1 MVRVCRTG
9 GPPMTPTPCQ
19 RRRWAASRARRH
31 HQARSSAADGP
42 CREDHAG
49 LGIEALA
56 PAAEQQ
62 AHDPGQVRLG
72 IPIAGQAGEVVRVVT
87 ECPAP
92 AVPFERRA
100 VLGDDRLRPCRERAA
115 VGNEEPAKID
125 RDRCP
130 QRHLPVDEADPVL
143 RQQRDVGE
151 LEIAVQADGR
161 QTPERG
167 DKGRGVL
174 AKVVDE
180 LSSRLRR
187 APVERVPAREEPLA
201 HGVAIRRIPRRRRP
215 GQQRQ
220 PFRERAPRRRRLTLA
235 FARRLEH
242 PAPRHRVEPRDRLDD
257 PPERRIVDHRVVPG
271 PLPGD
276 ELGRQVG
283 HEDRHA
289 LAVGRG
295 AEVGDR
301 RARQPG
307 HDLGRAGRE
316 PALTQVVVARRAGDP
331 VLGERGPLQDVVP
344 AARDRRGR

>member
-1 MVRVCRTG
+1 MRRVRAALGRLDVLDTTRRG
-9 GPPMTPTPCQ
+9 
-19 RRRWAASRARRH
+19 RRRP
-31 HQARSSAADGP
+31 RSVSGGCTP
-42 CREDHAG
+42 R
-49 LGIEALA
+49 LGVEALA

-72 IPIAGQAGEVVRVVT
+72 VPIAGQAGEVVRVVT

-100 VLGDDRLRPCRERAA
+100 VLGDDRLRPGRERAA

-130 QRHLPVDEADPVL
+130 QGHLPVDEPDPIL
-143 RQQRDVGE
+143 RQQRDIGQ

-161 QTPERG
+161 QTPERR
-167 DKGRGVL
+167 DQGRRVL
-174 AKVVDE
+174 AQVVDE
-180 LSSRLRR
+180 LRAAAGARR
-187 APVERVPAREEPLA
+187 SNASQPARNRWPTALPSA
-201 HGVAIRRIPRRRRP
+201 AYAVGRRP

-220 PFRERAPRRRRLTLA
+220 PFRERAPRRRWLALA

-242 PAPRHRVEPRDRLDD
+242 PAPRHRMEPRDRLDD
-257 PPERRIVDHRVVPG
+257 PPERRIVDHRVVSG

-289 LAVGRG
+289 VAVGCG

-301 RARQPG
+301 RAWQPRHRPRSG
-307 HDLGRAGRE
+307 GPRASLRAGR
-316 PALTQVVVARRAGDP
+316 RRAS
-331 VLGERGPLQDVVP
+331 RGRSSPWR
-344 AARDRRGR
+344 ARSASARSAGRPGRRGR